1 MQEVVEKCLYGPR
14 GQGGGEVPTYQQV
27 SRPSLAG
34 ETAVD
39 FTYTEA
45 EPGIIIL

>member
-27 SRPSLAG
+27 SSLAG

-39 FTYTEA
+39 FTYTGA